1 MGRRVGPRAVRI
13 KAWRQEGMW
22 PSQGTRCTL
31 VWVELRAGYRL
42 NMTLETRNL
51 AFILNAK
58 GDIQE
63 IYAGDS
69 DQLYISVDCSAHIV
83 ENTSCSSPCKGW

>member
-31 VWVELRAGYRL
+31 VWVELRGEREGGRVQTKYDFRDQ
-42 NMTLETRNL
+42 EFGFYSKCKRRHSGNL
-51 AFILNAK
+51 
-58 GDIQE
+58 
-63 IYAGDS
+63 
-69 DQLYISVDCSAHIV
+69 CR
-83 ENTSCSSPCKGW
+83 